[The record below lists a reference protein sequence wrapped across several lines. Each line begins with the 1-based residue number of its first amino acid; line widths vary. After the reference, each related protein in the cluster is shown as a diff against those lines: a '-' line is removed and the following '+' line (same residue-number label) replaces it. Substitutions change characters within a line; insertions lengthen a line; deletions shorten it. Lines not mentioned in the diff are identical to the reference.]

1 MQRVQRDVVRDRA
14 LSLEGW
20 RLRGQVEAFPA
31 HFHDYYVLGVVEEG
45 RRRLQYRGVLYDI
58 GPGDL
63 LLFNPGDPHACVQD
77 SGEGF
82 DYRSLHLPVQ
92 AAETLWGPMRFACP
106 VVRDWSAA
114 ASLRRFHQSIMEG
127 RAGETEPLTQW
138 VRRYAVPLNE
148 GGERER
154 TGVET
159 ACAYMA
165 SHYAQRLTLQ
175 DIARPAG
182 MSVSTLLRAFART
195 KGVTPHVY
203 LESLRISAAQ
213 VLLERGMPPSQA
225 ALETGFS
232 DQSHF
237 THRFTR
243 LLGLPP
249 GVYRDSAERTRP

>member
-1 MQRVQRDVVRDRA
+1 MRTVQREVVRDRA

-45 RRRLQYRGVLYDI
+45 ARRLEYRGVVYDV

-77 SGEGF
+77 SGACF
-82 DYRSLHLPVQ
+82 DYRSLHLPIQV
-92 AAETLWGPMRFACP
+92 MRRLCGEVRFVCP
-106 VVRDWSAA
+106 VVQDPSAA
-114 ASLRRFHQSIMEG
+114 GSLRGFHQGVMEG
-127 RAGETEPLTQW
+127 RSGGLDALAEW
-138 VRRYAVPLNE
+138 VRHYAVPPNGTKDPE
-148 GGERER
+148 G
-154 TGVET
+154 TGIET

-182 MSVSTLLRAFART
+182 MSVSTLQRAFART

-213 VLLERGMPPSQA
+213 ALLERGMPPSQA
-225 ALETGFS
+225 ALETGFT

-243 LLGLPP
+243 LLGLTP
-249 GVYRDSAERTRP
+249 GAYRDSTERTGS